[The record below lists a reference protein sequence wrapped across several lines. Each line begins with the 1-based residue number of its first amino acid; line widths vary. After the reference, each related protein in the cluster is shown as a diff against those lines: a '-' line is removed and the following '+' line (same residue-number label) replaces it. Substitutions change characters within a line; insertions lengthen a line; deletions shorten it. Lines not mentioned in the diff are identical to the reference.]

1 MESPLK
7 VRIREMLQPILDSL
21 GLELFEIERTGRIL
35 RVFLDRADGAVGI
48 EDCSR
53 VSAFLSHALDV
64 EDLIPGAYSLEVSSP
79 GLDRPLRGPDDF
91 RRFAGRL
98 CRLKLVQPVP
108 EGHVVVGRI
117 VATHE
122 GPDGTTVTLAL
133 PGGAERQIAY
143 GNVAKARLEVEF

>member
-7 VRIREMLQPILDSL
+7 ERIREMLHPILTSL
-21 GLELFEIERTGRIL
+21 GLDLFEIERTGKIL
-35 RVFLDRADGAVGI
+35 RVFVDRPDGAVGI

-79 GLDRPLRGPDDF
+79 GLDRPLRSLDDF
-91 RRFAGRL
+91 RRFTGRL
-98 CRLKLVQPVP
+98 CRLKLVQPGP
-108 EGHVVVGRI
+108 DGHVVVGRI
-117 VATHE
+117 AGIAGETI
-122 GPDGTTVTLAL
+122 TLAL
-133 PGGAERQIAY
+133 PGDGEREILY